1 MLPALIRTCLRG
13 SPHQNPASFEQTL
26 ADVILMCADRISLFG
41 YAHLPARFAAQ
52 RKILSAWLP
61 DGPLRLALAKRAQPR
76 LTEAGYC
83 QIGMDHFV
91 LTDDPLAVAQQLHR
105 KFKGYTTGEKLTE
118 IGFGVSASSATV

>member
-26 ADVILMCADRISLFG
+26 ADVILIRADRISLFG
-41 YAHLPARFAAQ
+41 YAHLPARFVAQ
-52 RKILSAWLP
+52 RKLLSAWLP
-61 DGPLRLALAKRAQPR
+61 DGPLRLALAKRAQHR

-105 KFKGYTTGEKLTE
+105 KFKGYTTGEQLTE
-118 IGFGVSASSATV
+118 IGFGGSASSATV